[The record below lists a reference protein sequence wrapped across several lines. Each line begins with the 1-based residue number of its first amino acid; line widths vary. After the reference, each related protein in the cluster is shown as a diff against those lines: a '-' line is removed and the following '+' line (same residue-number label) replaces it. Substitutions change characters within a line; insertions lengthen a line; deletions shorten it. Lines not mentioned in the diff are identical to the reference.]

1 MTAPLDVILPA
12 VPVLTVASV
21 FWVKVAVTVA
31 APVTAQVDDDPEQ
44 VPPPQP
50 VKLYPPAGVSVSVM
64 VPLAVESEHVPVVPV
79 VQLIT
84 ESELVTVPSPTME
97 EMVMV

>member
-1 MTAPLDVILPA
+1 LD
-12 VPVLTVASV
+12 
-21 FWVKVAVTVA
+21 VKVAVTVA
-31 APVTAQVDDDPEQ
+31 VVVTAQVLAVPEQ
-44 VPPPQP
+44 VPPPHP
-50 VKLYPPAGVSVSVM
+50 AKVYPPEGVSVRVI

-84 ESELVTVPSPTME
+84 ESLLVTVPFPMIE